1 VVSYGDRKTEAF
13 KFENYKLE
21 EIARPAPLI
30 AGRISAERVALHI
43 IVRRLGELLGLSLD
57 NAALGRCPGCLKVF
71 KL

>member
-30 AGRISAERVALHI
+30 AGRISAERVARFTSSC
-43 IVRRLGELLGLSLD
+43 VVWASYW
-57 NAALGRCPGCLKVF
+57 A
-71 KL
+71 